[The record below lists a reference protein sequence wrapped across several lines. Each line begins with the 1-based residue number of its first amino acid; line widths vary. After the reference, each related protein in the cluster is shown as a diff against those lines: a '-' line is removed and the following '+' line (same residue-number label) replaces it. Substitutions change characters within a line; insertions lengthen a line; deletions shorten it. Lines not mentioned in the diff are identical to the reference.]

1 MHFASASEPLLWL
14 IEVSVL
20 FSSIMTAA
28 LIVAFIFL
36 RTRNSFAR
44 RRQNILTQRWRSIF
58 KTAYTGDSLP
68 EVLPRIGRRDW
79 FTVIALF
86 SQFHQLRDKD
96 RDRAREVLP
105 KLDAIAYDIGLDR
118 HALYWLHRGD
128 DAEKILAL
136 TALGQLRD
144 RAALDDAIRLSADEG
159 AELSRAAAQCALRID
174 PRFTDGVLELVRDR
188 DDWVRSRVEAM
199 LKEIDRI
206 DLDEA
211 LRAAIATAD
220 EAGRRRLLDFVRFC
234 SPSPARAVCK
244 RVLEE
249 SEESET
255 IAAALRSLAPL
266 ASEEDRALALRYCA
280 REAPIVLLSA
290 LRVLRKC
297 VRYDDREA
305 LLRLASHRDY
315 WVRLRAAEAIV
326 ELYGE
331 SGLLE
336 DFLVEVEDRYARDAI
351 TQAIAERKMMA
362 RRSPTRDRRATS
374 QGAPEARL

>member
-1 MHFASASEPLLWL
+1 
-14 IEVSVL
+14 
-20 FSSIMTAA
+20 MTAA

-234 SPSPARAVCK
+234 SPSPARTDCK